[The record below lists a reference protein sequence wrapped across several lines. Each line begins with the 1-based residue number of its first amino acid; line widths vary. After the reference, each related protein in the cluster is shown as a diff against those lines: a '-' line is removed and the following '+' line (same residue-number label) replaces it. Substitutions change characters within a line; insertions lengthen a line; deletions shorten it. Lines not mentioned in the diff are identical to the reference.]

1 MLSKFGY
8 GVDQSM
14 SARQKAVK
22 KAVKKYGA
30 LSVFR
35 KLNALYILN
44 KNRQPVNAKVF
55 LVDREFVNK
64 QFLS

>member
-1 MLSKFGY
+1 MA
-8 GVDQSM
+8 
-14 SARQKAVK
+14 ARQKAVK

-44 KNRQPVNAKVF
+44 KNRQPGNAKVF

-64 QFLS
+64 YLS

>member
-14 SARQKAVK
+14 AARQKAVK

-44 KNRQPVNAKVF
+44 KNRQPGNAKVF

-64 QFLS
+64 YLS